1 MIIINIYIC
10 NTWYIQISIME
21 EIIESLRP
29 ISKCLDR
36 IQSSLALD
44 FLNDYLPV
52 EDDDR
57 FLFVNKEIIK
67 SAILATGLG
76 IQWGVHFSF
85 GCYLLCI
92 SSWQNQQQE
101 DQHDK
106 HDQYQYQHDSITHS
120 HRLAMAWT
128 WCFYITAMCTFH
140 LLEFYVTAFFNPTVV
155 SSDSFLVNHS
165 KAYTVAAII
174 ASTEFWFRFWFFSD
188 TSTNRTTTTTTTQS
202 QDVTT
207 PTNTIATNYLWISI
221 TILGIL
227 MVIVSQFI
235 RSWAMMKCGES
246 FNHYIQT
253 QKKDNHILV
262 TNGIYTWL
270 RHPSYFG
277 FYYWSIGTQLVLH
290 NPFSCLLFAL
300 AGWKFFSQRIPYEER
315 SLIRLF
321 GDEYY
326 DYVMRSYVGIPFI
339 RSIPKDKNEEEEE
352 EKDFQQQNGTEVEL
366 EEKEGE
372 DDDKHHNG
380 IEHEISN
387 SNDNG
392 YDKKIN

>member
-1 MIIINIYIC
+1 
-10 NTWYIQISIME
+10 ME

-29 ISKCLDR
+29 ISRFLDR
-36 IQSSLALD
+36 IQSILALD
-44 FLNDYLPV
+44 FLNEYLPKA

-76 IQWGVHFSF
+76 IQWSLHFSC
-85 GCYLLCI
+85 GCYLLWT
-92 SSWQNQQQE
+92 SWWQNQQQQQQE
-101 DQHDK
+101 DLQDQQDQQHYYDN
-106 HDQYQYQHDSITHS
+106 THS
-120 HRLAMAWT
+120 HRVLAMMTVWT

-188 TSTNRTTTTTTTQS
+188 TTSRTMTLTTTITTTTTTT
-202 QDVTT
+202 
-207 PTNTIATNYLWISI
+207 TNYLWISI
-221 TILGIL
+221 TVLGIL
-227 MVIVSQFI
+227 MVIVSQII

-253 QKKDNHILV
+253 QKKENHILV
-262 TNGIYTWL
+262 TNGIYAWL

-290 NPFSCLLFAL
+290 NPISCVLFAL

-339 RSIPKDKNEEEEE
+339 QSIPKDKNKEEEEE
-352 EKDFQQQNGTEVEL
+352 EEDRGFQQQNGTEVEL
-366 EEKEGE
+366 EEKEEAEE

-387 SNDNG
+387 ANDNG

>member
-1 MIIINIYIC
+1 
-10 NTWYIQISIME
+10 ME

-29 ISKCLDR
+29 ISRFLDR
-36 IQSSLALD
+36 IQSILALD
-44 FLNDYLPV
+44 FLNEYLPKAA
-52 EDDDR
+52 EDDR

-76 IQWGVHFSF
+76 IQWSLHFSC
-85 GCYLLCI
+85 GCYLLWI
-92 SSWQNQQQE
+92 SWWQNQQQQQQQQE
-101 DQHDK
+101 DLQDQQDQQHYYDNN
-106 HDQYQYQHDSITHS
+106 THS
-120 HRLAMAWT
+120 HRLLAMTLWT

-188 TSTNRTTTTTTTQS
+188 TSRTMTLTTTITTTTTTT
-202 QDVTT
+202 
-207 PTNTIATNYLWISI
+207 TNYLWISI
-221 TILGIL
+221 TVLGIL
-227 MVIVSQFI
+227 MVIVSQII

-262 TNGIYTWL
+262 TNGIYVWL

-290 NPFSCLLFAL
+290 NPISCVLFAL

-339 RSIPKDKNEEEEE
+339 QSIPKDKNKEEEEE
-352 EKDFQQQNGTEVEL
+352 DRGFQQQNGTEVEL
-366 EEKEGE
+366 EEKEEAEE

-387 SNDNG
+387 ANDNG